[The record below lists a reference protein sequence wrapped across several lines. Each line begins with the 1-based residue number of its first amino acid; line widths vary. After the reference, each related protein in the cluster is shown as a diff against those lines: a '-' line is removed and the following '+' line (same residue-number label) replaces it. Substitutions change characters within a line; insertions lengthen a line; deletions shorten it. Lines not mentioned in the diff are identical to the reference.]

1 MEAIPIYQQLRR
13 HLQTIIQSGRL
24 VANDKLPSERELV
37 EQFSTTRITLRD
49 ALIKLESEGLIYRQN
64 RRGWF
69 VAPAR
74 FVIDAK
80 RKVNFNTMAIEQS
93 RTAQTQVLK
102 IEKFPASPSLKEA
115 MQLSGKN
122 SLLAVRRIRSLD
134 GRPVLIEDLFFDT
147 RRFPDL
153 ENFDLSKSI
162 TELQHRHYGVN
173 IGSETS
179 NIQVGSLET
188 DQAIALGCSDG
199 HPCLKI
205 LRWRYDA
212 EKKLID
218 YNIEHWLHNAVEI
231 TVDA

>member
-1 MEAIPIYQQLRR
+1 MDAIPIYQQLRR
-13 HLQTIIQSGRL
+13 YLQTIIQLGRL
-24 VANDKLPSERELV
+24 QANDKLPSERELV

-49 ALIKLESEGLIYRQN
+49 ALVKLESEGLIYRQN

-80 RKVNFNTMAIEQS
+80 RRVNFNTMAKEQG
-93 RTAQTQVLK
+93 RAAQTQVLK
-102 IEKFPASPSLKEA
+102 IEKFPASSPLKDA
-115 MQLSGKN
+115 MQISGKN
-122 SLLAVRRIRSLD
+122 LLLSVRRVRSLD

-147 RRFPDL
+147 RRFP
-153 ENFDLSKSI
+153 EFEKFDLSQSI
-162 TELQHRHYGVN
+162 TELQSQHYGVT

-188 DQAIALGCSDG
+188 DHAIALGCSDG

-205 LRWRYDA
+205 LRWRYDQ
-212 EKKLID
+212 EGKLVD

-231 TVDA
+231 TVNA